1 MAALVAARVSLRLS
15 VSKSDIARRSRKRKV
30 SRAPAA
36 TATRMM
42 SHSWPSGSPAITTLM
57 ASPARMTK
65 QSKSEALSTFGCE
78 LAGGRVSS
86 ASRA

>member
-1 MAALVAARVSLRLS
+1 MAASGGRPVSLRLS

-42 SHSWPSGSPAITTLM
+42 SHSWPSGSPAIITVI
-57 ASPARMTK
+57 ASPAPMTK
-65 QSKSEALSTFGCE
+65 PSKSEAPGTFRSE